1 MWRPRIVILFLI
13 LVLILSA
20 GGSRAATLDHCI
32 EAEAAYQAGNH
43 DLEIEHY
50 TRCIDGSGLSAKNR
64 AIAHNNRGVAHYAK
78 GHRDK
83 AIADYD
89 MALSI
94 DPDYAMAFANRGNA
108 YLARGNFDLAMRDFD
123 AAIAVDPEF
132 GLAYSNRCWLFGL
145 TGHAE
150 EALADCD
157 ESLRLS
163 PDNATALDNRA
174 FAYWMLEDQ
183 AKAREDLEHAHRL
196 DPAHATWQE
205 RIRDFEAL
213 FSIGEPNN
221 EPSFQSADS
230 RAPMAEDALP
240 DGHAGAEDAPI
251 PPVVN
256 ETMPPATG
264 MNGTSSSE
272 ILVAG
277 VDVEASVLRVDGEGD
292 VAFEKKLV
300 WLTQRAL
307 KKLKYDPGPLDGNLG
322 PRTVSAIKSYQ
333 RDYNLT
339 VDGESSRGL
348 LRHMREKRFET

>member
-1 MWRPRIVILFLI
+1 MILFLI

-20 GGSRAATLDHCI
+20 GGSHAATLDHCI

-50 TRCIDGSGLSAKNR
+50 TRCIDGSGLSAKNQ

-78 GHRDK
+78 SLRDK

-108 YLARGNFDLAMRDFD
+108 YFARGDFDQAMRDFD
-123 AAIAVDPEF
+123 AAIA
-132 GLAYSNRCWLFGL
+132 
-145 TGHAE
+145 
-150 EALADCD
+150 
-157 ESLRLS
+157 
-163 PDNATALDNRA
+163 
-174 FAYWMLEDQ
+174 
-183 AKAREDLEHAHRL
+183 L

-205 RIRDFEAL
+205 RLRDFEAL
-213 FSIGEPNN
+213 FSIGEPDN

-251 PPVVN
+251 PPVEN

-277 VDVEASVLRVDGEGD
+277 VDVEASVLRVDEGGRSRD
-292 VAFEKKLV
+292 ILMPNTTSARCTTWAGAFC
-300 WLTQRAL
+300 WTT
-307 KKLKYDPGPLDGNLG
+307 
-322 PRTVSAIKSYQ
+322 PR
-333 RDYNLT
+333 R
-339 VDGESSRGL
+339 
-348 LRHMREKRFET
+348 